1 MQILTQKYENEKKE
15 SISMINKLRDELEA
29 ECHRRDQL
37 IQASTVS
44 LTQQVN
50 ELKQT
55 ADVLRQKIENQ

>member
-1 MQILTQKYENEKKE
+1 
-15 SISMINKLRDELEA
+15 MINKLRDELEA